1 MKDYKFNYLINEL
14 CFCPS
19 RDNNYP
25 SKRLKRKAKHA
36 LHILWNTELINILGK
51 FYNKLEI
58 QKLLIEELTLDMLDE
73 AIEFYSYCQGEKSVY
88 NLAHYIMYYV
98 IFSETLADILYDR
111 HQKIKERRAKMN
123 EELLQKK

>member
-1 MKDYKFNYLINEL
+1 MKNYEFNYLINEL

-36 LHILWNTELINILGK
+36 LRILWNTELMNILGK

-58 QKLLIEELTLDMLDE
+58 QKLLIEELTPDMLDE
-73 AIEFYSYCQGEKSVY
+73 AIEFYSYCQGKKSVY

-98 IFSETLADILYDR
+98 IFSETLADISYDR
-111 HQKIKERRAKMN
+111 HQKIKERRARMD
-123 EELLQKK
+123 EEILQKH